1 MRWHF
6 AICGLFVFALAQAA
20 PAAAA
25 NGRVDLQWLGQSAF
39 RIVSLDNKVIVIDPF
54 LTRNPKTPAAYKD
67 LDRLGRVDLI
77 LITHGHGD
85 HVGDAAEIARRTG
98 ARVIAPPGLNRTL
111 VSLGLV
117 PKGQTINMN
126 KGGKVAPLGGG
137 IRIAMVPAEHSS
149 EFSYRDPQ
157 TGHTGNYVGGE
168 PVGYVIEFEDGFR
181 LYHMG
186 DTSVF
191 GDMALIEK
199 FFEPHLLLVPIGGH
213 FVMDPQDAA
222 YATRTYF
229 EADFAIPMHY
239 GTFPPLKGTPV
250 EFIGALGDS
259 ETEVIVMSPGDELG
273 FRR

>member
-1 MRWHF
+1 MRWF
-6 AICGLFVFALAQAA
+6 LAICGLFAFTLAQAP

-25 NGRVDLQWLGQSAF
+25 NGRVDIQWLGQSAF

-54 LTRNPKTPAAYKD
+54 LTKNPKTPAAYKD

-77 LITHGHGD
+77 LVTHGHFD
-85 HVGDAAEIARRTG
+85 HVGDVAEIARRTG
-98 ARVIAPPGLNRTL
+98 ARVIAPPGLAGTL
-111 VSLGLV
+111 VSLGLMR
-117 PKGQTINMN
+117 KEQAIFMN
-126 KGGKVAPLGGG
+126 KGGKVAPLGDG

-149 EFSYRDPQ
+149 EFSHRDPQ
-157 TGHTGNYVGGE
+157 TGQTGTYAGGE
-168 PVGYVIEFEDGFR
+168 PVGYVVEFEDGFR

-186 DTSVF
+186 DTTVF
-191 GDMALIEK
+191 SDMALIEK

-229 EADFAIPMHY
+229 EADFAIPIHY

-250 EFIGALGDS
+250 EYVGALGDS
-259 ETEVIVMSPGDELG
+259 KTEVIVMSPGDELG

>member
-1 MRWHF
+1 MRWIIS
-6 AICGLFVFALAQAA
+6 ICSLIIIALAQAA

-25 NGRVDLQWLGQSAF
+25 NGRVDIQWLGQSAF
-39 RIVSLDNKVIVIDPF
+39 RIVSLDDKVIVIDPF
-54 LTRNPKTPAAYKD
+54 LTKNPKTPEVYKN

-77 LITHGHGD
+77 LITHAHGD
-85 HVGDAAEIARRTG
+85 HVGDAVDIARRTG
-98 ARVIAPPGLNRTL
+98 ARIIAPPGLSRTL

-117 PKGQTINMN
+117 RKRQTINMN
-126 KGGKVAPLGGG
+126 KGGKVAPLGDG

-157 TGHTGNYVGGE
+157 TGRTETHVGGE

-186 DTSVF
+186 DTAVF
-191 GDMALIEK
+191 SDMALIEK
-199 FFEPHLLLVPIGGH
+199 FFEPHLLLIPIGGH

-229 EADFAIPMHY
+229 SADFAIPIHY
-239 GTFPPLKGTPV
+239 GTNPRLKGTPV
-250 EFIGALGDS
+250 EYIGALGDS
-259 ETEVIVMSPGDELG
+259 ETEVIVMNPGDELG